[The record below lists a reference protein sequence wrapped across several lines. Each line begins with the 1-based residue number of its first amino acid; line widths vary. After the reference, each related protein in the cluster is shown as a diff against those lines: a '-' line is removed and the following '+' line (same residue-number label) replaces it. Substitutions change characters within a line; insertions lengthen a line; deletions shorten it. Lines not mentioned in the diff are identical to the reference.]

1 MSSDPMSAFVTQL
14 QSRDWKARK
23 TAVEALGRLGDP
35 RAVENL
41 LSLANDVRWEVQSAV
56 AEALGLIGDLRAL
69 TTLYEMFDGVTYGRI
84 ESDGAPHRFDAIVG
98 GAAVA
103 LAQLYRQHQD
113 PAIWEKL
120 DNGFH
125 RNLAVRV
132 DGVSLAC
139 VIRGLPYTGDRR
151 VTPYLLQAASMS
163 DAWIR
168 FRAFEALG
176 ILRDPEGL
184 PALYQAVE
192 TGEPLTIVKAA
203 ADAIAVF
210 GVPEADH
217 PLMKGFQR
225 LETYKVDSYFV
236 NVWYQVRVRV
246 SRALGLIATPEAVR
260 FLHGRLAD
268 STLDAK
274 TIAAIGLG
282 YAGERQ
288 VVPVLIAGLKK
299 GHVATQVGAVEV
311 LSALRSPEA
320 ILPLQQRLVSHD
332 ATPELGEAIRQA
344 LQASE
349 GWID

>member
-1 MSSDPMSAFVTQL
+1 
-14 QSRDWKARK
+14 
-23 TAVEALGRLGDP
+23 
-35 RAVENL
+35 
-41 LSLANDVRWEVQSAV
+41 
-56 AEALGLIGDLRAL
+56 
-69 TTLYEMFDGVTYGRI
+69 
-84 ESDGAPHRFDAIVG
+84 
-98 GAAVA
+98 
-103 LAQLYRQHQD
+103 
-113 PAIWEKL
+113 
-120 DNGFH
+120 
-125 RNLAVRV
+125 
-132 DGVSLAC
+132 
-139 VIRGLPYTGDRR
+139 
-151 VTPYLLQAASMS
+151 MS

-168 FRAFEALG
+168 FRAIEALG

-225 LETYKVDSYFV
+225 QGFQRLETYKVDSYFV

-246 SRALGLIATPEAVR
+246 SRALGLIATPEAVC
-260 FLHGRLAD
+260 FLRGRLAD

-282 YAGERQ
+282 YVGERQ
-288 VVPVLIAGLKK
+288 VVPVLIAGLKE
-299 GHVATQVGAVEV
+299 GHVTTQVGAVEV

-320 ILPLQQRLVSHD
+320 ILPLQQRLASHD
-332 ATPELGEAIRQA
+332 ATPELREAIRQA
-344 LQASE
+344 LEASE